1 MSAIHKIKGAIVTLA
16 AAGVLTS
23 MSFLHAATTP
33 SSDRKAKSQYLLNSS
48 LKQSSKNKYLMSAY
62 LFDQAWKLDSTDT
75 YMRYLRGKDAEE
87 VGNFSELMRPYYEA
101 HPDDEYI
108 AVPYIARL
116 FMEEKSDDAISA
128 MERLVEVRPENM
140 QLRQLQFELFKELGN
155 REKAEEV
162 IKTMQMLGLTDEDGL
177 ALRMNLLQNEEELDT
192 LAVENL
198 LKDFLAQHPDSPDVK
213 ETLTGVYFFRG
224 KKDEAFTLAN
234 EIVKDNPDNFSSYMV
249 LADMYIQSDDIA
261 KGKEIIEKAL
271 ATSNADSMGIM
282 NYIYY
287 QENDSLTPLVEKII
301 AANPTDELLGNYIAR
316 SYMAGQYGK
325 VDSVL
330 TAHPDMKFINELVAE
345 AAMLSEFMNDKPQKI
360 LDIYDKAIADGIG
373 NKDTFANRRLGAYA
387 MMNDEKKFLS
397 LRDSLLASCLPGLTD
412 YNNLTPRLYTTIY
425 ERTGDAINVYL
436 MEAEM
441 FNRIGGQPEK
451 VMQASR
457 NALMLNPDNAES
469 LNNYA
474 YFLSENSS
482 DPAELE
488 EALEMSKK
496 SIAISPDINKFDTL
510 AWLLFK
516 LGRCEEARE
525 IMELL
530 IAGLNETISNRGD
543 FYDHLGDIYALCGE
557 SEKALEMWEKAL
569 TDGAANKNLPLKIE
583 KGKSKN

>member
-33 SSDRKAKSQYLLNSS
+33 SSDRKAKSQYLLNGS

-62 LFDQAWKLDSTDT
+62 LFDQAWKLDSTDS

-116 FMEEKSDDAISA
+116 FMEEKSDDAIAA

-177 ALRMNLLQNEEELDT
+177 ALRMNLLQSEEELDT

-271 ATSNADSMGIM
+271 ATSNADSLGIM

-330 TAHPDMKFINELVAE
+330 TAHPDMKFINELVVE
-345 AAMLSEFMNDKPQKI
+345 AAMLSELMNDKPQKV
-360 LDIYDKAIADGIG
+360 LEIYDKAIADGIG

-387 MMNDEKKFLS
+387 MMNDEKTFLS
-397 LRDSLLASCLPGLTD
+397 LRDSLLASYLPGLTD
-412 YNNLTPRLYTTIY
+412 YDNLTPRLYTTIY

-525 IMELL
+525 IMEML

-557 SEKALEMWEKAL
+557 SEKALKMWEKAL

-583 KGKSKN
+583 KGKSEN

>member
-1 MSAIHKIKGAIVTLA
+1 MSAIHKIKGAIMTLA

-33 SSDRKAKSQYLLNSS
+33 SSDRKAKSQYLLNGS

-62 LFDQAWKLDSTDT
+62 LFDQAWKLDSTDS

-116 FMEEKSDDAISA
+116 FMEEKSDDAIAA

-224 KKDEAFTLAN
+224 QKDEAFTLAN

-249 LADMYIQSDDIA
+249 LADMYIQSEDIA

-271 ATSNADSMGIM
+271 ATSNADTMGIM

-301 AANPTDELLGNYIAR
+301 AASPTDELLGNYIAR

-330 TAHPDMKFINELVAE
+330 TAHPDMKFINELVVE
-345 AAMLSEFMNDKPQKI
+345 AAMLSELMNDKPQKV
-360 LDIYDKAIADGIG
+360 LEIYDKAIADGIG

-387 MMNDEKKFLS
+387 MMNDEKTFLS
-397 LRDSLLASCLPGLTD
+397 LRDSLLASYLPGLTD
-412 YNNLTPRLYTTIY
+412 YDNLTPRLYTAIY

-530 IAGLNETISNRGD
+530 IAGLNETIPNRGD

-583 KGKSKN
+583 KGKSEN